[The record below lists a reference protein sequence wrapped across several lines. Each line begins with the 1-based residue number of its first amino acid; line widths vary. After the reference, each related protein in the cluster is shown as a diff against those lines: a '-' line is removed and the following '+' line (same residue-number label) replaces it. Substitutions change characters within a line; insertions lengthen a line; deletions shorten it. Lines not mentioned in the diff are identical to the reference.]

1 MIDFFEKEILVPA
14 REFGICDDEDVSV
27 KTPAYID
34 VSSDN
39 KDKWIACVTN
49 TSGQPL
55 NFIAVDNAIEIKRK
69 SGEMACRC
77 DAMLR
82 NARYIVFIELKSQ
95 REKWIQHAKEQLLE
109 TIDVFKDSYDIN
121 QYPCRLAYAC
131 NKKHPYFAVSR
142 KEEMQRFFQRN
153 GVRLI
158 IDSHIQIK

>member
-27 KTPAYID
+27 KTPAYVD
-34 VSSDN
+34 VSS
-39 KDKWIACVTN
+39 KDKWIARVTN

-55 NFIAVDNAIEIKRK
+55 NFIAVDNAIEIKRAD
-69 SGEMACRC
+69 GEMACRC

-95 REKWIQHAKEQLLE
+95 GKQWIRHAKRQLSE
-109 TIDVFKDSYDIN
+109 TIDVFKGSYDIRR
-121 QYPCRLAYAC
+121 YPYRLAYAC

-142 KEEMQRFFQRN
+142 KEEMQHFFQRN